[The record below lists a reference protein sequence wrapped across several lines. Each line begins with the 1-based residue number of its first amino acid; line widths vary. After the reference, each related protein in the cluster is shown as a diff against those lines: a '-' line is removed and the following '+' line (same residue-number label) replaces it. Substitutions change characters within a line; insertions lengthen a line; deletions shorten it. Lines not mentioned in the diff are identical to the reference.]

1 MNLTNIGILILLVI
15 SVVVA
20 TITHCLYRRFIITC
34 FLSTLIATLFFQVA
48 VFLYLGQLDPFFPIG
63 FAVCGIPISD
73 AVCGS
78 ISFVIALV
86 IGAVVRRFRN
96 RP

>member
-1 MNLTNIGILILLVI
+1 MSDSNIGILILLVI

-48 VFLYLGQLDPFFPIG
+48 VFLYLGHLDPFFPIG
-63 FAVCGIPISD
+63 V

-86 IGAVVRRFRN
+86 VGAVVRRFRN

>member
-48 VFLYLGQLDPFFPIG
+48 VFLYLGHLDPFFPIG
-63 FAVCGIPISD
+63 V

-86 IGAVVRRFRN
+86 VGAVVRRFRN

>member
-34 FLSTLIATLFFQVA
+34 FLSTLIATLFFQIA
-48 VFLYLGQLDPFFPIG
+48 VFLYLGHLDPFFLT
-63 FAVCGIPISD
+63 AVTFG
-73 AVCGS
+73 GS

-86 IGAVVRRFRN
+86 VGAIVRRFRN

>member
-20 TITHCLYRRFIITC
+20 TSTHCLYRRFIITC

-48 VFLYLGQLDPFFPIG
+48 VFLYLGHLDPFFPIG
-63 FAVCGIPISD
+63 V

-86 IGAVVRRFRN
+86 VGAVVRRFRN